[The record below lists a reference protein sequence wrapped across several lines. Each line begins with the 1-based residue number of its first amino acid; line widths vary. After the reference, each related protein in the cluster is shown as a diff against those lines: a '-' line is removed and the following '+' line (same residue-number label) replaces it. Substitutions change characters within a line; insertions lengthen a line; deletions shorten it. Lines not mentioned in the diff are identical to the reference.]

1 MAKQTLKLVKAL
13 LVGATFVISAVAF
26 GDPSYPVDPVLDPIP
41 GHERQFP
48 IPSLPSTSTSPNTT
62 NNCADQRALRADY
75 DACMLA
81 KSELTA
87 KNTALIKKIGE
98 LQRSLDELC
107 AHKLVLELC
116 KDKLLIK

>member
-13 LVGATFVISAVAF
+13 LVGATFSISAVAV
-26 GDPSYPVDPVLDPIP
+26 GDPNYPVDQEREPIP
-41 GHERQFP
+41 GYARP
-48 IPSLPSTSTSPNTT
+48 PTIPSLPSTSTSPNTT

-75 DACMLA
+75 DACLLA

-107 AHKLVLELC
+107 ANKLVIELC
-116 KDKLLIK
+116 KDKGLVK